1 MAVAL
6 ILLTLS
12 LLVLTFEAVH
22 RACVRIGERLVLA
35 GCRRPCLGRPT
46 ADYVTDLTAR
56 RPDTRITVLIP
67 EAEPAHLWPRLLQ
80 NQLGVI
86 VGTRSAATPTR

>member
-1 MAVAL
+1 MKRVATGVDEEAMAVAL

-35 GCRRPCLGRPT
+35 GCRRPCPAPT
-46 ADYVTDLTAR
+46 PSSSPPPPTCAGSPAR
-56 RPDTRITVLIP
+56 R
-67 EAEPAHLWPRLLQ
+67 
-80 NQLGVI
+80 
-86 VGTRSAATPTR
+86 